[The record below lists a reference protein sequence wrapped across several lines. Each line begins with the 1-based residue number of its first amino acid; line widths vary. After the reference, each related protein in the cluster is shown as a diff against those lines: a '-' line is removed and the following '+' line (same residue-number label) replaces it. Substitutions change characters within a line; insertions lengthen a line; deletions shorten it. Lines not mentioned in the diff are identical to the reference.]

1 MKNILIC
8 FGTRPEAIKMLPL
21 FLKFKEEKI
30 FNVKLC
36 VTGQHREMLD
46 QVLEIF
52 DVVPDFDLNVMKE
65 GQTLS
70 GITSEIINGMQNIYA
85 SFKPNM
91 VFVHGDTATTFSIS
105 LSAFYNKIAISH
117 IEAGLRTF
125 NLQSPWPEE
134 ANRKLTSVLTNLH
147 FCPTE
152 ISKNNL
158 IREGYSSENIYVTGN
173 TVIDSLIWVRNKL
186 INNSLKSQ
194 FMDRFNFLDENKK
207 MVLITGHRRENFGL
221 GFKNICMAIKALASQ
236 FPNVI
241 FVYPVHLNPNVQKVV
256 LKNLS
261 SLNNV
266 FLIEPQDYEAFIFLM
281 DQSHII
287 LTDSGGIQE
296 EAPSLNKP
304 VLVMRDTTERPEG
317 IDSGTLK
324 LVGTSAN
331 SIINECYKLLTDQ
344 VAYDKMSKADNP
356 YGDGFSSDRIV
367 NITKKH
373 LSNIV
378 DHKLNHV

>member
-1 MKNILIC
+1 MKKILIC
-8 FGTRPEAIKMLPL
+8 FGTRPEAIKMVPL
-21 FLKFKEEKI
+21 FLKFKEEGI

-46 QVLEIF
+46 QVLGIF
-52 DVVPDFDLNVMKE
+52 DVVPDFDLNIMKE

-70 GITSEIINGMQNIYA
+70 GVTSEIIDGMQNIYA
-85 SFKPNM
+85 SFKPDM

-117 IEAGLRTF
+117 VEAGLRTF

-134 ANRKLTSVLTNLH
+134 ANRKLTSVLTNIH

-158 IREGYSSENIYVTGN
+158 IREGYPCQNIYVTGN
-173 TVIDSLIWVRNKL
+173 TVIDSLFWVRNKL
-186 INNSLKSQ
+186 INSSLKSQ
-194 FMDRFNFLDENKK
+194 FMERFDFLDANKK

-241 FVYPVHLNPNVQKVV
+241 FVYPVHLNPNVRNIV

-261 SLNNV
+261 SLSNV

-296 EAPSLNKP
+296 EAPSLSKP

-344 VAYDKMSKADNP
+344 VAYNKMSTADNP
-356 YGDGFSSDRIV
+356 YGDGLASDRIV
-367 NITKKH
+367 NTIKKH
-373 LSNIV
+373 FTNTE
-378 DHKLNHV
+378 DHALNNV

>member
-1 MKNILIC
+1 MKKILIC
-8 FGTRPEAIKMLPL
+8 FGTRPEAIKMAPL
-21 FLKFKEEKI
+21 FLKFKEDEV

-46 QVLEIF
+46 QVLEVF
-52 DVVPDFDLNVMKE
+52 DVVPDFDLNIMKE

-70 GITSEIINGMQNIYA
+70 EITSEVINGMQNIYA
-85 SFKPNM
+85 SFKPDM
-91 VFVHGDTATTFSIS
+91 VFVHGDTATTLSIS

-134 ANRKLTSVLTNLH
+134 ANRKLTSVITNLH

-173 TVIDSLIWVRNKL
+173 TVIDSLLLVRNKL
-186 INNSLKSQ
+186 NNNSIKSK
-194 FMDRFNFLDENKK
+194 FMERFNFLDSTKK
-207 MVLITGHRRENFGL
+207 MVLITGHRRENFGQ
-221 GFKNICMAIKALASQ
+221 GFKNICTALKALASQ
-236 FPNVI
+236 FPNYI
-241 FVYPVHLNPNVQKVV
+241 FVYPVHLNPSVRGVV
-256 LKNLS
+256 FDSLS
-261 SLNNV
+261 SSKNI

-281 DQSHII
+281 EHSYII

-344 VAYDKMSKADNP
+344 EAYEKMSKRDNP
-356 YGDGFSSDRIV
+356 YGDGLASVRIV
-367 NITKKH
+367 DIVKKNLTH
-373 LSNIV
+373 KE
-378 DHKLNHV
+378 DHKMLHV